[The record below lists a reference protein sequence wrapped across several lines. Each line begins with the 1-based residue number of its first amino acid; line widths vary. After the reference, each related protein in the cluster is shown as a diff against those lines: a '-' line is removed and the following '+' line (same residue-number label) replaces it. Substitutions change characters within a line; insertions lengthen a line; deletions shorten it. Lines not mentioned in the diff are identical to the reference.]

1 MVKSKKK
8 KGRCWLG
15 YAPVKGKKPFSPG
28 SCKKIKRR
36 K

>member
-8 KGRCWLG
+8 GRCWPG

-28 SCKKIKRR
+28 SCKKIKR
-36 K
+36 KK

>member
-8 KGRCWLG
+8 GRCWPG